1 MCHVLSEGSKWS
13 GPGRPCGLF
22 PCAPRYYY
30 STPRCPIVYGLV
42 LSSACAWCALLLCV
56 PVSVP
61 WQWCCGCVPCS
72 CALPSAP
79 VPVRWVDVWLCV
91 VLWLSLPAP
100 VCGIPCPLHSL
111 LHTAPVIPAPIS
123 PVYMG
128 CIYDSHIPA
137 LILWLIFR
145 LAIFTLCSVHII
157 KAGPW
162 NPNMDFKS
170 RLEFSMFY
178 FAENFPAQNS
188 GLIFPQLFLLIFS
201 TLYTAWV

>member
-13 GPGRPCGLF
+13 GLGRPCGLF

-61 WQWCCGCVPCS
+61 WLWCCGCVPCS

-91 VLWLSLPAP
+91 VLCLPLCPALPVVCALSSTPPATHCPCNFSPYTHCVYGGVYAALVHWLSYCGLFFALLFPRFAP
-100 VCGIPCPLHSL
+100 
-111 LHTAPVIPAPIS
+111 
-123 PVYMG
+123 
-128 CIYDSHIPA
+128 CI
-137 LILWLIFR
+137 
-145 LAIFTLCSVHII
+145 
-157 KAGPW
+157 
-162 NPNMDFKS
+162 
-170 RLEFSMFY
+170 
-178 FAENFPAQNS
+178 
-188 GLIFPQLFLLIFS
+188 
-201 TLYTAWV
+201 